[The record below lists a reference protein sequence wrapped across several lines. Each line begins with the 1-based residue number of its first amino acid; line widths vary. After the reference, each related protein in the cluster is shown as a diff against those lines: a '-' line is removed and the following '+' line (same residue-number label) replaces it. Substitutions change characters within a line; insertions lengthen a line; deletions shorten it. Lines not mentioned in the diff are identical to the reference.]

1 MIKQIKNYISDSV
14 QTLQKILE
22 DENILNKIQLISE
35 TIISA
40 LKNGNKILF
49 VGNGGSASDCDHL
62 ATEFVS
68 KFYKDRHA
76 FNAISLT
83 SNNALIT
90 ALSNDFSYDKAFSRQ
105 IEAIGQKGDVLFALS
120 TSGNSKNVVE
130 SIEIANEMNLTTIG
144 LVGSKKSDM
153 DEICSILIKIPS
165 VETPNIQEAQMVIGH
180 LICKLVEDK
189 LFGKE

>member
-1 MIKQIKNYISDSV
+1 MNNQIKTYIENSIEIR
-14 QTLQKILE
+14 K
-22 DENILNKIQLISE
+22 NILADEKMMEQIKEISK

-40 LKNGNKILF
+40 LKNENKILF

-90 ALSNDFSYDKAFSRQ
+90 ALSNDFSYEKAFSRQ
-105 IEAIGQKGDVLFALS
+105 IEAIGKKGDILIALS
-120 TSGNSKNVVE
+120 TSGNSKNV
-130 SIEIANEMNLTTIG
+130 INAINIANEMGLVTIG
-144 LVGSKKSDM
+144 LTGLQKCDM
-153 DEICSILIKIPS
+153 DGICSTLIKIPS
-165 VETPNIQEAQMVIGH
+165 EETPNIQEATMMLGH
-180 LICKLVEDK
+180 LICKIVEDELLK
-189 LFGKE
+189 

>member
-1 MIKQIKNYISDSV
+1 MISKIKTYIQNSISTKEKLLQNEQI
-14 QTLQKILE
+14 LQKI
-22 DENILNKIQLISE
+22 QQISE
-35 TIISA
+35 EITQS

-68 KFYKDRHA
+68 RFYKDRHA

-105 IEAIGQKGDVLFALS
+105 IEAIGKKGDILFALS
-120 TSGNSKNVVE
+120 TSGNSKNIIN
-130 SIEIANEMNLTTIG
+130 SINIANEMGLVTIG
-144 LVGSKKSDM
+144 LTGQKPCDM
-153 DEICSILIKIPS
+153 DNICSILIKIPS
-165 VETPNIQEAQMVIGH
+165 TETPNIQEAQMTLGH
-180 LICKLVEDK
+180 LICLLVEEE
-189 LFGKE
+189 LLNQ

>member
-1 MIKQIKNYISDSV
+1 MNNQIKTYIENSIEV
-14 QTLQKILE
+14 RK
-22 DENILNKIQLISE
+22 NILANEKMIEAIKEISR

-40 LKNGNKILF
+40 LKNENKILF

-90 ALSNDFSYDKAFSRQ
+90 ALSNDFSYEKAFSRQ
-105 IEAIGQKGDVLFALS
+105 IEAIGKKGDILIALS
-120 TSGNSKNVVE
+120 TSGNSKN
-130 SIEIANEMNLTTIG
+130 IINAINIANEMGLVTIG
-144 LVGSKKSDM
+144 FTGQQKCNM
-153 DEICSILIKIPS
+153 DEICSTLIKLPS
-165 VETPNIQEAQMVIGH
+165 TETPNIQEATMMLGH
-180 LICKLVEDK
+180 LICKIVEDE
-189 LFGKE
+189 LLA

>member
-1 MIKQIKNYISDSV
+1 MNNQIKTYIENSIEIR
-14 QTLQKILE
+14 K
-22 DENILNKIQLISE
+22 NILADEKMMEQIKEISK

-40 LKNGNKILF
+40 LKNENKILF

-90 ALSNDFSYDKAFSRQ
+90 ALSNDFSYEKAFSRQ
-105 IEAIGQKGDVLFALS
+105 IEAIGKKGDILIALS
-120 TSGNSKNVVE
+120 TSGNSKNA
-130 SIEIANEMNLTTIG
+130 INAINIANEMGLVTIG
-144 LVGSKKSDM
+144 LTGLQKCDM
-153 DEICSILIKIPS
+153 DGICSTLIKIPS
-165 VETPNIQEAQMVIGH
+165 EETPNIQEATMMLGH
-180 LICKLVEDK
+180 LICKIVEDELLK
-189 LFGKE
+189 

>member
-1 MIKQIKNYISDSV
+1 MINNIRTYIQNSISTKERLLNDETILQTV
-14 QTLQKILE
+14 QTIC
-22 DENILNKIQLISE
+22 N
-35 TIISA
+35 TIVSS

-68 KFYKDRHA
+68 RFYKDRHA

-83 SNNALIT
+83 SNNSLIT

-105 IEAIGQKGDVLFALS
+105 IEAIGKKGDILFALS

-130 SIEIANEMNLTTIG
+130 AIKIANEMEILTIG
-144 LVGSKKSDM
+144 LTGQSKSDM
-153 DEICSILIKIPS
+153 DNICKYLIKIPS
-165 VETPNIQEAQMVIGH
+165 VETPNIQEAQMTLGH
-180 LICKLVEDK
+180 LICLLVEDELLK
-189 LFGKE
+189 

>member
-180 LICKLVEDK
+180 LIRKLVEDK

>member
-1 MIKQIKNYISDSV
+1 MDNQIKTYIQNSIEIR
-14 QTLQKILE
+14 K
-22 DENILNKIQLISE
+22 NILADEEMFEKVKEISNK
-35 TIISA
+35 IISA
-40 LKNGNKILF
+40 LKSENKILF

-105 IEAIGQKGDVLFALS
+105 IDAIGKKGDILIALS
-120 TSGNSKNVVE
+120 TSGNSKNVVNA
-130 SIEIANEMNLTTIG
+130 IKVANEIGLTTVG
-144 LVGSKKSDM
+144 LTGQTPCEM
-153 DEICSILIKIPS
+153 DKICNILVKIPS
-165 VETPNIQEAQMVIGH
+165 SETPAIQEAQTMLGH
-180 LICKLVEDK
+180 LICKIVEDE
-189 LFGKE
+189 LLV

>member
-1 MIKQIKNYISDSV
+1 MIKQIKDYINDSI
-14 QTLQKILE
+14 QTQQKILN
-22 DENILNKIQLISE
+22 DDNIVNTIEKISL
-35 TIISA
+35 TIINA

-90 ALSNDFSYDKAFSRQ
+90 ALSNDFGYDKAFSRQ
-105 IEAIGQKGDVLFALS
+105 IEAIGQKGDILFALS
-120 TSGNSKNVVE
+120 TSGNSTNVVE
-130 SIEIANEMNLTTIG
+130 SIKIANEMKLTTIG
-144 LVGSKKSDM
+144 LVGLKKSEM
-153 DEICSILIKIPS
+153 DNICSILIKVPS
-165 VETPNIQEAQMVIGH
+165 VETPNIQEAQMIIGH
-180 LICKLVEDK
+180 LICKIVEDK
-189 LFGKE
+189 LLN

>member
-1 MIKQIKNYISDSV
+1 MNNQIKTYIENSIEV
-14 QTLQKILE
+14 RK
-22 DENILNKIQLISE
+22 NILANEKMIEAIKEISR

-40 LKNGNKILF
+40 LKNENKIIF

-90 ALSNDFSYDKAFSRQ
+90 ALSNDFSYEKAFSRQ
-105 IEAIGQKGDVLFALS
+105 IEAIGKKGDVLIALS
-120 TSGNSKNVVE
+120 TSGNSKN
-130 SIEIANEMNLTTIG
+130 IINAINIANEMGLVTIG
-144 LVGSKKSDM
+144 FTGQQKCNM
-153 DEICSILIKIPS
+153 DEICSTLIKLPS
-165 VETPNIQEAQMVIGH
+165 TETPNIQEATMMLGH
-180 LICKLVEDK
+180 LICKIVEDE
-189 LFGKE
+189 LLA

>member
-1 MIKQIKNYISDSV
+1 MISKIKTYIKNSITTKEKLLQDE
-14 QTLQKILE
+14 QILQKVQNIS
-22 DENILNKIQLISE
+22 ENITS
-35 TIISA
+35 S

-68 KFYKDRHA
+68 RFYKDRHA

-105 IEAIGQKGDVLFALS
+105 IEAIGKKGDVLFALS
-120 TSGNSKNVVE
+120 TSGNSKNIIDAINV
-130 SIEIANEMNLTTIG
+130 ANEMGLITIG
-144 LVGSKKSDM
+144 LTGEKISNM
-153 DEICSILIKIPS
+153 DNHCSILIKIPS
-165 VETPNIQEAQMVIGH
+165 SETPNIQEAQMTLGH
-180 LICKLVEDK
+180 LICLLVEEE
-189 LFGKE
+189 LLNA

>member
-1 MIKQIKNYISDSV
+1 MDNQIKTYIQNSIEIR
-14 QTLQKILE
+14 K
-22 DENILNKIQLISE
+22 NILADEEMFEKVKEISNKIISV
-35 TIISA
+35 
-40 LKNGNKILF
+40 LKSENKILF

-105 IEAIGQKGDVLFALS
+105 IEAIGKKGDILIALS
-120 TSGNSKNVVE
+120 TSGNSKNVVNA
-130 SIEIANEMNLTTIG
+130 IKVANEMGLTTVG
-144 LVGSKKSDM
+144 LTGQTPCEM
-153 DEICSILIKIPS
+153 DKICNILVKIPS
-165 VETPNIQEAQMVIGH
+165 SETPAIQEAQTMLGH
-180 LICKLVEDK
+180 LICKIVEDE
-189 LFGKE
+189 LLV

>member
-1 MIKQIKNYISDSV
+1 MDNQIKTYIQNSIEIR
-14 QTLQKILE
+14 K
-22 DENILNKIQLISE
+22 NILADDEMFEKVKEISNK
-35 TIISA
+35 IISA
-40 LKNGNKILF
+40 LKSENKILF

-105 IEAIGQKGDVLFALS
+105 IEAIGKKGDILIALS
-120 TSGNSKNVVE
+120 TSGNSKNVVNA
-130 SIEIANEMNLTTIG
+130 IKVANEMGLTTVG
-144 LVGSKKSDM
+144 LTGQTPCEM
-153 DEICSILIKIPS
+153 DKICNILVKIPS
-165 VETPNIQEAQMVIGH
+165 SETPAIQEAQTMLGH
-180 LICKLVEDK
+180 LICKIVEDE
-189 LFGKE
+189 LLV

>member
-1 MIKQIKNYISDSV
+1 MHNRIQTYIQNSIN
-14 QTLQKILE
+14 TKEKLLK
-22 DENILNKIQLISE
+22 DENILQIIEQISNE
-35 TIISA
+35 ITNA

-83 SNNALIT
+83 SNNAIIT

-105 IEAIGQKGDVLFALS
+105 IEA
-120 TSGNSKNVVE
+120 
-130 SIEIANEMNLTTIG
+130 
-144 LVGSKKSDM
+144 
-153 DEICSILIKIPS
+153 
-165 VETPNIQEAQMVIGH
+165 
-180 LICKLVEDK
+180 
-189 LFGKE
+189 

>member
-1 MIKQIKNYISDSV
+1 MDNQIKTYIQNSIEIR
-14 QTLQKILE
+14 K
-22 DENILNKIQLISE
+22 NILAHEEMFEKVKEISNK
-35 TIISA
+35 IISA
-40 LKNGNKILF
+40 LKSENKILF

-105 IEAIGQKGDVLFALS
+105 IEAIGKKGDILIALS
-120 TSGNSKNVVE
+120 TSGNSKNVVNA
-130 SIEIANEMNLTTIG
+130 IKVANEMGLTTVG
-144 LVGSKKSDM
+144 LTGQTPCEM
-153 DEICSILIKIPS
+153 DKICNILVKIPS
-165 VETPNIQEAQMVIGH
+165 SETPAIQEAQTMLGH
-180 LICKLVEDK
+180 LICKIVEDE
-189 LFGKE
+189 LLV

>member
-1 MIKQIKNYISDSV
+1 MISKIKTYIKNSITTKEKLLQDE
-14 QTLQKILE
+14 QILQKVQNIS
-22 DENILNKIQLISE
+22 ENITS
-35 TIISA
+35 S

-68 KFYKDRHA
+68 RFYKDRHA

-105 IEAIGQKGDVLFALS
+105 IEAIGKKGDVLFALS
-120 TSGNSKNVVE
+120 TSGNSKNIIDAINV
-130 SIEIANEMNLTTIG
+130 ANEMGLITIG
-144 LVGSKKSDM
+144 LTGEKISNM
-153 DEICSILIKIPS
+153 DNLCSILIKIPS
-165 VETPNIQEAQMVIGH
+165 SETPNIQEAQMTLGH
-180 LICKLVEDK
+180 LICLLVEEE
-189 LFGKE
+189 LLNA

>member
-1 MIKQIKNYISDSV
+1 MIKQIENYIND
-14 QTLQKILE
+14 TLETQKKILQ
-22 DENILNKIQLISE
+22 DESIINKIQDIAE
-35 TIISA
+35 TIIVA
-40 LKNGNKILF
+40 LKNGKKILF

-83 SNNALIT
+83 SNNSLIT
-90 ALSNDFSYDKAFSRQ
+90 ALSNDFGYDKAFSRQ
-105 IEAIGQKGDVLFALS
+105 IEAIGQDGDVLFALS
-120 TSGNSKNVVE
+120 TSGNSKNIIE
-130 SIEIANEMNLTTIG
+130 SINIANEMNLTTIG
-144 LVGSKKSDM
+144 LVGSKKSNM
-153 DEICSILIKIPS
+153 DDICSILIKIPS
-165 VETPNIQEAQMVIGH
+165 AETPNIQEAQMVIGH

>member
-1 MIKQIKNYISDSV
+1 MDNQIKTYIQNSIEIR
-14 QTLQKILE
+14 K
-22 DENILNKIQLISE
+22 NILADEEMFEKVKEISNK
-35 TIISA
+35 IISA
-40 LKNGNKILF
+40 LKSENKILF

-105 IEAIGQKGDVLFALS
+105 IEAIGKKGDILITLS
-120 TSGNSKNVVE
+120 TSGNSKNVVNA
-130 SIEIANEMNLTTIG
+130 IKVANEMGLTTVG
-144 LVGSKKSDM
+144 LTGQTPCEM
-153 DEICSILIKIPS
+153 DKICNILVKIPS
-165 VETPNIQEAQMVIGH
+165 SETPAIQEAQTMLGH
-180 LICKLVEDK
+180 LICKIVEDE
-189 LFGKE
+189 LLV

>member
-1 MIKQIKNYISDSV
+1 MIKQIKDYINDSI
-14 QTLQKILE
+14 QTQQKILN
-22 DENILNKIQLISE
+22 DENIVNTIEKISL
-35 TIISA
+35 TIINA

-90 ALSNDFSYDKAFSRQ
+90 ALSNDFGYDKAFSRQ
-105 IEAIGQKGDVLFALS
+105 IEAIGQKGDILFALS
-120 TSGNSKNVVE
+120 TSGNSTNVVE
-130 SIEIANEMNLTTIG
+130 SIKIANEMKLTTIG
-144 LVGSKKSDM
+144 LVGLKKSEM
-153 DEICSILIKIPS
+153 DNICSILIKVPS
-165 VETPNIQEAQMVIGH
+165 VETPNIQEAQMIIGH
-180 LICKLVEDK
+180 LICKIVEDK
-189 LFGKE
+189 LLN

>member
-1 MIKQIKNYISDSV
+1 MK
-14 QTLQKILE
+14 
-22 DENILNKIQLISE
+22 NKIKDYIQNSITTKEKVLQDEEILQTVEKISNE
-35 TIISA
+35 IIHA

-105 IEAIGQKGDVLFALS
+105 IEAIGKKGDILVALS
-120 TSGNSKNVVE
+120 TSGNSKNIID
-130 SIEIANEMNLTTIG
+130 SINIANEMKLITIG
-144 LVGSKKSDM
+144 LTGEKPCAM
-153 DEICSILIKIPS
+153 DNICSILIKIPS
-165 VETPNIQEAQMVIGH
+165 SETPNIQEAQMTLGH
-180 LICKLVEDK
+180 LICLLVEEELLK
-189 LFGKE
+189 

>member
-1 MIKQIKNYISDSV
+1 MIKQIENYIND
-14 QTLQKILE
+14 TLETQKKILQ
-22 DENILNKIQLISE
+22 DESIINKIQDIAE
-35 TIISA
+35 TIIVA
-40 LKNGNKILF
+40 LKNGKKILF

-83 SNNALIT
+83 SNNSLIT
-90 ALSNDFSYDKAFSRQ
+90 ALSNDFGYDKAFSRQ
-105 IEAIGQKGDVLFALS
+105 IEAIGQDGDVLFALS
-120 TSGNSKNVVE
+120 TSVNSKNIIE
-130 SIEIANEMNLTTIG
+130 SINIANEMNLTTIG
-144 LVGSKKSDM
+144 LVGSKKSNM
-153 DEICSILIKIPS
+153 DDICSILIKIPS
-165 VETPNIQEAQMVIGH
+165 AETPNIQEAQMVIGH